1 MKKIT
6 CVLGSACL
14 EVVSTAT
21 GQYNSNRFTG
31 FTNVSFGGEGY
42 YVSTLLNALDTS
54 ACLISAIN
62 HNPVSQL
69 MADDLARNKVR
80 SHFLIDDGLPDS
92 VANYHYT
99 DGQFASVVL
108 TNPNTM
114 AVFSEDFISRALKKA
129 YSFFLDLN
137 PSIMS
142 FENIVNA
149 VDKKTDLKLYVSAC
163 DTIDADKLSMVTD
176 KASLIFLSEDNLNT
190 AKKYYDCE
198 SLRELTKRLKS
209 DIVVILDDG
218 NILISDVKEGHIVN
232 LKESLKVG
240 FRHKILRDKNF
251 FKACIVDALNNNPN
265 MSVLEAAENVIFNYD
280 ELAWRIDVQIE
291 KQNPLESTMR
301 TVIRKAH
308 RDNLTGVLN
317 RHGLDQFLTTPGID
331 LTTYTMLMI
340 DLDKFKVVN
349 DTYGHQVGDEVL
361 MGIAGILNDHM
372 RQGDIAARFGGE
384 EFICLIKNL
393 SPELTE
399 AVANRIREEISKT
412 RLSTEHLEV
421 TVSIGCTQW
430 QKNELF
436 IDVMDRADQQLYKAK
451 TTGRNRV
458 IVG

>member
-42 YVSTLLNALDTS
+42 NVSTLLNALDTS

-99 DGQFASVVL
+99 EGKFASVVL

-114 AVFSEDFISRALKKA
+114 AVFSEDFITRALKKS

-142 FENIVNA
+142 FENIVTA
-149 VDKKTDLKLYVSAC
+149 VEKKSDLKLIVSASESLDIDKMNMVC
-163 DTIDADKLSMVTD
+163 DRAD
-176 KASLIFLSEDNLNT
+176 LIFLSEDSLKLGKT
-190 AKKYYDCE
+190 HYDCE
-198 SLRELTKRLKS
+198 SLRELTRRLKTS
-209 DIVVILDDG
+209 LVVILDDG
-218 NILISDVKEGHIVN
+218 NILVSDINEDKITN
-232 LKESLKVG
+232 LKESLKIG
-240 FRHKILRDKNF
+240 FRHKVLRDKNF
-251 FKACIVDALNNNPN
+251 FKACIIDALNNNTDI
-265 MSVLEAAENVIFNYD
+265 SVLEAAESVIFNYD
-280 ELAWRIDVQIE
+280 ELSWRIDVQIE

-317 RHGLDQFLTTPGID
+317 RHGLDQFLTTPGLD

-340 DLDKFKVVN
+340 DLDKFKNVN

-361 MGIAGILNDHM
+361 MGIASILNDHM

-393 SPELTE
+393 TPELTD
-399 AVANRIREEISKT
+399 AVANRIREEIGKT
-412 RLSTEHLEV
+412 PLSTEHLDV

-436 IDVMDRADQQLYKAK
+436 IDVMERADQMLYKAK
-451 TTGRNRV
+451 TTGRNR
-458 IVG
+458 IIIG

>member
-21 GQYNSNRFTG
+21 GQYTNNRFTG

-42 YVSTLLNALDTS
+42 YVATLLNALDTS
-54 ACLISAIN
+54 ACLINAIN

-99 DGQFASVVL
+99 DGQLASVVL

-114 AVFSEDFISRALKKA
+114 AVFSEDFIARALKKS

-137 PSIMS
+137 PSIMT
-142 FENIVNA
+142 FENIVSA
-149 VDKKTDLKLYVSAC
+149 IDGKPEVKLFVSAC
-163 DTIDADKLSMVTD
+163 DVIDIDKLNMLTHRAD
-176 KASLIFLSEDNLNT
+176 LIFLSEDTLK
-190 AKKYYDCE
+190 AGKLHYDCE
-198 SLRELTKRLKS
+198 SLRELTNTVKTDL
-209 DIVVILDDG
+209 VVILDDG
-218 NILISDVKEGHIVN
+218 NILVSNYKEQKITN
-232 LKESLKVG
+232 LKESLNIG
-240 FRHKILRDKNF
+240 FRHKVLRDKNF
-251 FKACIVDALNNNPN
+251 FKAAIIDIINNDPEIEILKAVE
-265 MSVLEAAENVIFNYD
+265 SVVFNYE

-291 KQNPLESTMR
+291 KQNPLESSMR

-317 RHGLDQFLTTPGID
+317 RHGLDQFLTTPGVD
-331 LTTYTMLMI
+331 LSTYTMLMI
-340 DLDKFKVVN
+340 DIDKFKSVN

-361 MGIAGILNDHM
+361 VGIANILSDHM
-372 RQGDIAARFGGE
+372 RQGDIAARLGGE
-384 EFICLIKNL
+384 EFVCLIKNL
-393 SPELTE
+393 TPELTE
-399 AVANRIREEISKT
+399 TVANRIRTEIEKT
-412 RLSTEHLEV
+412 PLSTEQLDI

-430 QKNELF
+430 QKNEMF
-436 IDVMDRADQQLYKAK
+436 IDVMERADQMLYKAK
-451 TTGRNRV
+451 TSGRNKV
-458 IVG
+458 IVS

>member
-114 AVFSEDFISRALKKA
+114 AVFSEDFINRALKKS

-142 FENIVNA
+142 FENIVNSIA
-149 VDKKTDLKLYVSAC
+149 NKPELKLIVSAC
-163 DTIDADKLSMVTD
+163 DTIDTDKLNMVTD
-176 KASLIFLSEDNLNT
+176 RADLIFLSEDNLN
-190 AKKYYDCE
+190 AGKKHYDCE
-198 SLRELTKRLKS
+198 SLRELTNCLKT
-209 DIVVILDDG
+209 DLIVILDDG
-218 NILISDVKEGHIVN
+218 NVLVSSVEDNKITN
-232 LKESLKVG
+232 LKESLKIG
-240 FRHKILRDKNF
+240 FRHKVLRDKNF
-251 FKACIVDALNNNPN
+251 FKACIIDALNNDSSI
-265 MSVLEAAENVIFNYD
+265 SVLQAAEAVIFNYD
-280 ELAWRIDVQIE
+280 ELSWRIDVQIE

-340 DLDKFKVVN
+340 DIDKFKSVN

-393 SPELTE
+393 TPELTE
-399 AVANRIREEISKT
+399 AVANRIREEIEKT
-412 RLSTEHLEV
+412 HLSTEHLDV

-436 IDVMDRADQQLYKAK
+436 IDVMERADQQLYKAK
-451 TTGRNRV
+451 TSGRNKV

>member
-21 GQYNSNRFTG
+21 GQYTNNRFTG

-54 ACLISAIN
+54 ACLLSAIN

-99 DGQFASVVL
+99 DGQLSSVVL

-114 AVFSEDFISRALKKA
+114 AVFSEDFVLRTLKKSF
-129 YSFFLDLN
+129 SFFLDLN

-142 FENIVNA
+142 FENIVSA
-149 VDKKTDLKLYVSAC
+149 IDKKPDLKLFISAC
-163 DTIDADKLSMVTD
+163 DAVDVDKLNMIID
-176 KASLIFLSEDNLNT
+176 RANLIFLSEDTLKASKT
-190 AKKYYDCE
+190 HYDCE
-198 SLRELTKRLKS
+198 SLRELTNQVKTDL
-209 DIVVILDDG
+209 IVILDDG
-218 NILISDVKEGHIVN
+218 NILISDYAEQQITN
-232 LKESLKVG
+232 LKESLDLG
-240 FRHKILRDKNF
+240 FRHKVLRDKNF
-251 FKACIVDALNNNPN
+251 FKACVIDSLNNNADLN
-265 MSVLEAAENVIFNYD
+265 ILQAAELVLFNYD
-280 ELAWRIDVQIE
+280 ELSWRIDVQIE
-291 KQNPLESTMR
+291 KQNPLESSMR

-331 LTTYTMLMI
+331 LSTYTMLMI
-340 DLDKFKVVN
+340 DIDKFKNVN

-361 MGIAGILNDHM
+361 ASIASILSDHM
-372 RQGDIAARFGGE
+372 RQGDIAARLGGE
-384 EFICLIKNL
+384 EFVCLIKNL
-393 SPELTE
+393 TPELTE
-399 AVANRIREEISKT
+399 TVANRIRSEIEKT
-412 RLSTEHLEV
+412 PLSTEHLNI
-421 TVSIGCTQW
+421 TVSIGCTSW
-430 QKNELF
+430 QKNEMF
-436 IDVMDRADQQLYKAK
+436 IDVMERADQQLYKAK
-451 TTGRNRV
+451 HSGRNRV

>member
-21 GQYNSNRFTG
+21 GQYSNNRFTG

-42 YVSTLLNALDTS
+42 YVATLLNALDTS
-54 ACLISAIN
+54 ACLMNAIN

-99 DGQFASVVL
+99 DGQLASVVL

-114 AVFSEDFISRALKKA
+114 AVFSEDFVSRALKKA

-142 FENIVNA
+142 FENIITAIDN
-149 VDKKTDLKLYVSAC
+149 KPNLRLYVSAC
-163 DTIDADKLSMVTD
+163 DGLDVDKMNMLTER
-176 KASLIFLSEDNLNT
+176 AELIFLSEDTLKT
-190 AKKYYDCE
+190 SKTYYDCE
-198 SLRELTKRLKS
+198 SLRELTHQLKTNL
-209 DIVVILDDG
+209 IVILDDG
-218 NILISDVKEGHIVN
+218 NVLVSDFNKDKITN
-232 LKESLKVG
+232 LKEELKIG
-240 FRHKILRDKNF
+240 FRHKVLRDKNF
-251 FKACIVDALNNNPN
+251 FKACVVDTLNNNPEIN
-265 MSVLEAAENVIFNYD
+265 ILDAAEGVIFNYD
-280 ELAWRIDVQIE
+280 ELSWRIDVQIE
-291 KQNPLESTMR
+291 KQNPLESSMR

-331 LTTYTMLMI
+331 LSAYTMLMI
-340 DLDKFKVVN
+340 DIDKFKKVN

-361 MGIAGILNDHM
+361 IGIANILSDHM
-372 RQGDIAARFGGE
+372 RQGDIAARLGGE
-384 EFICLIKNL
+384 EFVCLIKNL
-393 SPELTE
+393 TPELTE
-399 AVANRIREEISKT
+399 TVANRIRSEIEKT
-412 RLSTEHLEV
+412 HLSTENLTI

-430 QKNELF
+430 QKNEMF
-436 IDVMDRADQQLYKAK
+436 IDVMERADQMLYKAK
-451 TTGRNRV
+451 TSGRNKV
-458 IVG
+458 IVS

>member
-21 GQYNSNRFTG
+21 GQYTNNRFTG

-92 VANYHYT
+92 VSNYHYT

-114 AVFSEDFISRALKKA
+114 AIFSEDFISRALNKA
-129 YSFFLDLN
+129 DSFFLDLN
-137 PSIMS
+137 PSVMS
-142 FENIVNA
+142 FENIVESVN
-149 VDKKTDLKLYVSAC
+149 KKPELKLFVSAC
-163 DTIDADKLSMVTD
+163 ENIDTDKMNMITD
-176 KASLIFLSEDNLNT
+176 KADLIFLSEDSLKSGKT
-190 AKKYYDCE
+190 HYDCE
-198 SLRELTKRLKS
+198 SLKELTNCLKTNL
-209 DIVVILDDG
+209 VVILDDG
-218 NILISDVKEGHIVN
+218 NILVSEIKNGTITN
-232 LKESLKVG
+232 LKEALKVG
-240 FRHKILRDKNF
+240 FRHKVLRDKNF
-251 FKACIVDALNNNPN
+251 FKACIIDILNNNDEIN
-265 MSVLEAAENVIFNYD
+265 ILKAAELVIFNYD

-340 DLDKFKVVN
+340 DIDKFKNVN
-349 DTYGHQVGDEVL
+349 DSYGHQVGDEVL
-361 MGIAGILNDHM
+361 MGIASILNDHM

-393 SPELTE
+393 TPELAG
-399 AVANRIREEISKT
+399 AVANRMREEISKT
-412 RLSTEHLEV
+412 SLSTEVLNV

-436 IDVMDRADQQLYKAK
+436 IDVMDRTDQLLYKAK
-451 TTGRNRV
+451 TNGRNQV